1 MYGFKV
7 IDVIAMADEAR
18 IIIIEQARVVS
29 IEEAGIYNIPT
40 MRPVR
45 NFSQIRSDR

>member
-1 MYGFKV
+1 
-7 IDVIAMADEAR
+7 MADEAR
-18 IIIIEQARVVS
+18 TIIIEQARIVS

-45 NFSQIRSDR
+45 NF